1 MADWGP
7 FDLAGKRVAVTGG
20 AVGIGLGIGRCMVEA
35 GALVL
40 LADLDGE
47 AAERAAA
54 SLEGR
59 GKAIGMR
66 ADVVAE
72 AEAIVERVV
81 AEFGGLDVLVN
92 NAGIYPMQPFMEMP
106 DEVVDRVLDV
116 NVKGLMR
123 CSRAAARRM
132 IGQGG
137 GGSIVNIASI
147 DSFRPSMVGLAAY
160 DTSKGGVLMFTRSL
174 ALELAPHGIRVNG
187 IAPGGIATPGTGGD
201 NLPPDL
207 VEQFTAAVPIKRFG
221 TPEEIGTVAVFLAS
235 RAASYM
241 TGETVVVDGGRLL
254 A

>member
-72 AEAIVERVV
+72 AEAIVERAV